1 MHLMAN
7 ICGKIFLLTILLTK
21 SLEIVFGELYNTQ
34 CQEEREENCLRN
46 LNVQVKQK

>member
-7 ICGKIFLLTILLTK
+7 ICGKIFLLTK

-34 CQEEREENCLRN
+34 CQEE
-46 LNVQVKQK
+46 

>member
-1 MHLMAN
+1 MHLMVN
-7 ICGKIFLLTILLTK
+7 IYGKFFLLTK

-34 CQEEREENCLRN
+34 CQEEREKYCLRN

>member
-1 MHLMAN
+1 MHLMATFAA
-7 ICGKIFLLTILLTK
+7 KFFLLTK

-34 CQEEREENCLRN
+34 CQEEREEYCLRN

>member
-7 ICGKIFLLTILLTK
+7 ICGKFFYWQKVLKLC
-21 SLEIVFGELYNTQ
+21 SGELYNTQ
-34 CQEEREENCLRN
+34 CQEEREEYCLRN

>member
-7 ICGKIFLLTILLTK
+7 ICVKNFLLTK

-34 CQEEREENCLRN
+34 CQEEREEYCLRN
-46 LNVQVKQK
+46 LNVQVNQK

>member
-7 ICGKIFLLTILLTK
+7 ICGKIFLLTK

-34 CQEEREENCLRN
+34 CQERKEYCLRN

>member
-7 ICGKIFLLTILLTK
+7 ICGNFFLLAK

-34 CQEEREENCLRN
+34 CQEEREECCLRN

>member
-7 ICGKIFLLTILLTK
+7 ICGKIFLLTK

-34 CQEEREENCLRN
+34 RQEEREEYCLRN
-46 LNVQVKQK
+46 LNVQVNQK

>member
-7 ICGKIFLLTILLTK
+7 ICGKIFLLTK

-34 CQEEREENCLRN
+34 CQEEQEEYCLRN

>member
-1 MHLMAN
+1 MHLMVN
-7 ICGKIFLLTILLTK
+7 IYGKIFLLTK

-34 CQEEREENCLRN
+34 CQEEREEYCLRN

>member
-7 ICGKIFLLTILLTK
+7 ICSKIFLLTK

-34 CQEEREENCLRN
+34 CQEERDEYCLRN
-46 LNVQVKQK
+46 LNVQVEQK

>member
-7 ICGKIFLLTILLTK
+7 ICGKIFLLTK

-34 CQEEREENCLRN
+34 CQDEREEYCLRN

>member
-7 ICGKIFLLTILLTK
+7 ICSKIFLLTK
-21 SLEIVFGELYNTQ
+21 SLEIVFRELYNTQ
-34 CQEEREENCLRN
+34 CQEERKEYCLRN